1 MDSEGRV
8 GEVRDRVVRLE
19 ARFDHAPNHETLR
32 RMRTEI
38 RGETSEE
45 IKRIG
50 ADLSRQIREQG
61 KDQSVAID
69 TALNTALER
78 CERRIDERFREYETE
93 RETREKERADRQARW
108 WKTAIGVLAILWMV
122 LGGNAGEARVFNSIG
137 GGIPFISGK

>member
-50 ADLSRQIREQG
+50 ADLSRQMREQG

-78 CERRIDERFREYETE
+78 CERRIDERFKEYEAD
-93 RETREKERADRQARW
+93 REAREKKAADRRAAW

-122 LGGNAGEARVFNSIG
+122 FGGNAGEARAFNVIG
-137 GGIPFISGK
+137 GGIMPFWGK